1 MVKYRGTTYFLL
13 GMMGQSGGALK
24 GRSHMMGTLSG
35 NCNRV
40 MAASL
45 YLSHKLNS
53 SLKGLDKYIIINTC
67 EHVFI
72 YIC

>member
-1 MVKYRGTTYFLL
+1 MVKCRGTTYFLL
-13 GMMGQSGGALK
+13 DIMGQSGGALN

-35 NCNRV
+35 NCNKV
-40 MAASL
+40 MTASL

-53 SLKGLDKYIIINTC
+53 SLKGLDKYIIIYTC